1 MCYSNVFKVC
11 FCSSLGYHAALFVCV
26 VFRLLMFT
34 LGLFLSFRWDRRQ
47 TLVTIVA
54 SQVMKNQGLIKKMQ
68 MFHPHPGRKARS
80 PLRSPAKKTKV
91 ATTVATK
98 VATKVG
104 PQKLLKSCSTWTTR
118 QQKLTAQQLSRQQK
132 QLTTQKLS
140 PQRVPKA
147 KEVAREMLELVK
159 KNSAGRGKLT

>member
-1 MCYSNVFKVC
+1 MCCSNVFKVC
-11 FCSSLGYHAALFVCV
+11 FCSSLGSHADLFVCV

-80 PLRSPAKKTKV
+80 PLRRPAKKTKV
-91 ATTVATK
+91 ATTVATM
-98 VATKVG
+98 VATMVVG
-104 PQKLLKSCSTWTTR
+104 TGATAALGVKGWALLLGPESGSTSTPVVSARRAHFSSCLGPSCLSSDGST
-118 QQKLTAQQLSRQQK
+118 QSRALK
-132 QLTTQKLS
+132 T
-140 PQRVPKA
+140 
-147 KEVAREMLELVK
+147 
-159 KNSAGRGKLT
+159 NS